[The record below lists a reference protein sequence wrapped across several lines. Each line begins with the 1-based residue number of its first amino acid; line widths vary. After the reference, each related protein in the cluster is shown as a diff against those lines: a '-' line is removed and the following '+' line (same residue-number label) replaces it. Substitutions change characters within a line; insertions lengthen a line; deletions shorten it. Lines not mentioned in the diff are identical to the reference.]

1 MSLKTMPNS
10 PSISRAYPE
19 AGASVDCGNGPPHPD
34 RVSAARVS
42 QRRDR
47 YSDTASMVL
56 ELVGK
61 KHRTVAPWHGGV
73 NATTA
78 TGRARRGASCFA
90 LSLSPILRR
99 PHDETLAVVRPRPI
113 VARISQQGETVMPPA
128 KKRRKKKA
136 EQESRGLTAKQVGGG
151 EPPAE
156 IQKVIATIGDD
167 GGTVIGAY
175 RDPLGG
181 NWQVMAALPLAMV
194 EPTPYQRDL
203 SETYAATHAKEIV
216 ALDRLLD
223 TSIDVSS
230 PHAQY

>member
-34 RVSAARVS
+34 RVSAASVS

-47 YSDTASMVL
+47 YSDTAAMVR

-61 KHRTVAPWHGGV
+61 KQRTVAAWHGGV

-78 TGRARRGASCFA
+78 TGRAQRGASCFA

-136 EQESRGLTAKQVGGG
+136 EQEAPALTAKQVGGG
-151 EPPAE
+151 EPPARL
-156 IQKVIATIGDD
+156 QKGIATV
-167 GGTVIGAY
+167 GGARGPGIRAHP
-175 RDPLGG
+175 DPLGG
-181 NWQVMAALPLAMV
+181 NRPAIAGA
-194 EPTPYQRDL
+194 
-203 SETYAATHAKEIV
+203 
-216 ALDRLLD
+216 
-223 TSIDVSS
+223 
-230 PHAQY
+230 